1 MAWSYGSKRLTT
13 NTKTNFI
20 TLDNGKLAWMEKD
33 GSALKLRYFNP
44 LPSYLIGTTDIDE
57 IALKTKDFTFNNP
70 SIDKKIISVYL
81 NYKNGDG
88 VVLYGFT
95 DGAEE
100 IIARLDGSSET
111 SFKTL
116 HIKIR
121 EARTE
126 FVDKKIFNSV
136 KNFGL
141 RLEGTNVASNF
152 EINDMQI
159 IFREKSAK

>member
-1 MAWSYGSKRLTT
+1 MPRRRLQLD
-13 NTKTNFI
+13 I

-57 IALKTKDFTFNNP
+57 IALKTKDFTFGKP
-70 SIDKKIISVYL
+70 SVYKKIISVYL

-88 VVLYGFT
+88 VILYGFT

-100 IIARLDGSSET
+100 VIARLDGSSET
-111 SFKTL
+111 EFKTL
-116 HIKIR
+116 RINIR

-126 FVDKKIFNSV
+126 FENEKIFNNI

-141 RLEGTNVASNF
+141 RLQGTNVATNF
-152 EINDMQI
+152 EINDMQVV
-159 IFREKSAK
+159 FREKSVK